1 MIVDEVTGMRT
12 RRAVTMISAL
22 TLLLALAPAA
32 AAHAELAEASPEPGS
47 ELDEAPPEIRIS
59 FTGELDPEASG
70 FALIGP
76 DGSEHADGGVDL
88 EVPERN
94 ELHAPV
100 TITEP
105 GTYTVEWT
113 AVAADGHPES
123 GSFTFGYRS
132 ETVEQGAPDTA
143 LRRPASPAPMLG
155 ALLLA
160 LAAVTGLA
168 PGRRPRVEA

>member
-1 MIVDEVTGMRT
+1 MRM

-22 TLLLALAPAA
+22 SLLLALAPAA
-32 AAHAELAEASPEPGS
+32 AAHAELSDASPEPGS
-47 ELDEAPPEIRIS
+47 ELEEAPGEIRIS

-70 FALIGP
+70 FVLIGP
-76 DGSEHADGGVDL
+76 DGTELANGGVDL

-94 ELHAPV
+94 ELHVPV

-132 ETVEQGAPDTA
+132 ETVEKETPDTA
-143 LRRPASPAPMLG
+143 LRRPAPPASMLG

-168 PGRRPRVEA
+168 RGRRPRVEA